1 MGWLNNLKV
10 AQRLVLLILVFVV
23 ALVGVGGTGY
33 FYLKKTSDAMDA
45 MYREKMHAVEL
56 ILENRIHMR
65 RIEMSIFALML
76 TTDNNEN
83 QKLLTMVRERDAA
96 FDKNLADF
104 EKMPLTS
111 QQKAEVES
119 IRATLQSYRQVN
131 KQVLALA
138 GQNKNAEAYQLF
150 KSQAEPLGLSFNQV
164 LVQLSE
170 DVKKEATAMNEQGK
184 KDFSQ
189 ASLTFTLIL
198 TAAILLGLALGWT
211 ITKRITSR
219 LSATVVFLDHVAEGD
234 FSQEV
239 PASSMADRS
248 EFGVLAT
255 SVDKMNRSIG
265 ALIRNLLNTAE
276 QLAASSEE
284 LTASADQSAQASN
297 QVAQSITEVAKGS
310 DEQLRAADQTRDMVE
325 QMSKGIDQ
333 MAQNTMVVSA
343 SAQKTASAAAEGEQ
357 SVGQAVAQMGIIETK
372 TEATANVIASLEERS
387 KQIGQIVEVIST
399 IAAQTNLLAL
409 NAAIEAARAG
419 EAGRGFA
426 VVADEVRK
434 LAEQSQDAAKQI
446 TELIGEVQGRTNQA
460 VLFMNEGRREVE
472 TGAKVVNSA
481 GQSFADI
488 LRMVRE
494 ISAEVH
500 EISAAT
506 EELTSGT
513 QQVVGAAQRISKE
526 SRQAA
531 EQTETISAAT
541 EEQSA
546 SMEEI
551 ASASRHLANMA
562 EGLQVAVQ
570 KFKI

>member
-1 MGWLNNLKV
+1 
-10 AQRLVLLILVFVV
+10 
-23 ALVGVGGTGY
+23 
-33 FYLKKTSDAMDA
+33 
-45 MYREKMHAVEL
+45 
-56 ILENRIHMR
+56 
-65 RIEMSIFALML
+65 ML

-83 QKLLTMVRERDAA
+83 QKLLTMVSERDAA

-111 QQKAEVES
+111 QQKTEVDS

-494 ISAEVH
+494 ISA
-500 EISAAT
+500 AT

>member
-1 MGWLNNLKV
+1 M
-10 AQRLVLLILVFVV
+10 
-23 ALVGVGGTGY
+23 
-33 FYLKKTSDAMDA
+33 
-45 MYREKMHAVEL
+45 
-56 ILENRIHMR
+56 
-65 RIEMSIFALML
+65 
-76 TTDNNEN
+76 
-83 QKLLTMVRERDAA
+83 
-96 FDKNLADF
+96 
-104 EKMPLTS
+104 
-111 QQKAEVES
+111 
-119 IRATLQSYRQVN
+119 
-131 KQVLALA
+131 
-138 GQNKNAEAYQLF
+138 
-150 KSQAEPLGLSFNQV
+150 
-164 LVQLSE
+164 
-170 DVKKEATAMNEQGK
+170 
-184 KDFSQ
+184 
-189 ASLTFTLIL
+189 
-198 TAAILLGLALGWT
+198 
-211 ITKRITSR
+211 
-219 LSATVVFLDHVAEGD
+219 
-234 FSQEV
+234 
-239 PASSMADRS
+239 
-248 EFGVLAT
+248 
-255 SVDKMNRSIG
+255 
-265 ALIRNLLNTAE
+265 
-276 QLAASSEE
+276 
-284 LTASADQSAQASN
+284 
-297 QVAQSITEVAKGS
+297 AQSITEVAKGS

>member
-10 AQRLVLLILVFVV
+10 AQRLILLVLVFVV
-23 ALVGVGGTGY
+23 ALLGVGGTGY
-33 FYLKKTSDAMDA
+33 IYLKKTSDSMDA

-96 FDKNLADF
+96 FDKNLAEF

-111 QQKAEVES
+111 QQKAEVDS

-131 KQVLALA
+131 KQVLLLA
-138 GQNKNAEAYQLF
+138 GENKNQEAYQLF
-150 KSQAEPLGLSFNQV
+150 KRQAEPLGLSFNQV

-170 DVKKEATAMNEQGK
+170 DVKKEAAAMNEQGK

-189 ASLTFTLIL
+189 ASLTFTMIL
-198 TAAILLGLALGWT
+198 AVAILLGLTLGWT

-234 FSQEV
+234 FSQAV
-239 PASSMADRS
+239 PAASMADKS

-255 SVDKMNRSIG
+255 SVDKMNSSIR

-310 DEQLRAADQTRDMVE
+310 DEQLRAAEQTRDMVE

-333 MAQNTMVVSA
+333 VAQNTMVVSG
-343 SAQKTASAAAEGEQ
+343 SAQKTATAAAEGEQ
-357 SVGQAVAQMGIIETK
+357 SVGQAVSQMGVIETK
-372 TEATANVIASLEERS
+372 TQATASVIASLEERS

-446 TELIGEVQGRTNQA
+446 TELIAEVQGQTNQA
-460 VLFMNEGRREVE
+460 VLFMNEGQREVE
-472 TGAKVVNSA
+472 TGTKVVNSA

-513 QQVVGAAQRISKE
+513 QQVVGAAQQINRE
-526 SRQAA
+526 SRRAA
-531 EQTETISAAT
+531 EQTQTISAAT

-562 EGLQVAVQ
+562 EDLQVAVR

>member
-33 FYLKKTSDAMDA
+33 LYLKKTSDSMDA

-56 ILENRIHMR
+56 ILDNRIHMR
-65 RIEMSIFALML
+65 RIEMSTFELMI
-76 TTDNNEN
+76 TTDDSEN
-83 QKLLTMVRERDAA
+83 QKLLTMIREREAA
-96 FDKNLADF
+96 FDKNVAEF

-111 QQKAEVES
+111 QQKAEVEGL
-119 IRATLQSYRQVN
+119 RTKLQAYRQVH
-131 KQVLALA
+131 KQVLTLA

-150 KSQAEPLGLSFNQV
+150 KTQAEPLGLSFNQV

-170 DVKKEATAMNEQGK
+170 DVKKEAAAMNEQGK

-189 ASLTFTLIL
+189 ASLTFTMIL
-198 TAAILLGLALGWT
+198 AVSIVLGLALGWT

-239 PASSMADRS
+239 PTASMADRS
-248 EFGVLAT
+248 EFGALAT

-310 DEQLRAADQTRDMVE
+310 DEQLRAAEQARDMVE

-333 MAQNTMVVSA
+333 VAQNTMVVSA
-343 SAQKTASAAAEGEQ
+343 SAQKTAGAAAEGEQ

-372 TEATANVIASLEERS
+372 TEATAEVIASLEERS

-513 QQVVGAAQRISKE
+513 QQVVDAAQRISKE